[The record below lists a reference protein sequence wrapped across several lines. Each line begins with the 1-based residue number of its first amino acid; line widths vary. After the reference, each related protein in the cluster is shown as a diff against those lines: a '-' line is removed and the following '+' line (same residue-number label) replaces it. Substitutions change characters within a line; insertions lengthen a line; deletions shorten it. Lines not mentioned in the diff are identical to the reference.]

1 MLRRWILML
10 GLILMTAPPDLSAQ
24 SLITARQ
31 IGLAAYGAAVRDSR
45 GFSVNPA
52 GLVRIR
58 DWDFA
63 ATTYASPSLGQDGF
77 VFHGLT
83 FGKRFL
89 ENEAAAFQYSPGT
102 TMKFVVP
109 PTINID
115 PPNNPTSNDREI
127 QYSEPFSIGA
137 AHRFVKEF
145 SVGLGARFR
154 RETLTQTTYEI
165 IVGDTATFPSVSV
178 TETRATSWNV
188 DASVLWSPSDVFSLG
203 LIGRNLLTLGDVDA
217 PGDLS
222 AYRLSSS
229 AIGEISLAT
238 WATRSLLLAASAATD
253 QTGAL
258 GGEWTPGH
266 GIAVRAGLYFSADES
281 PAAYATGLG
290 LGWSYEFLEL
300 GVAYLHFFDQTNRQG
315 SSPAGEFDPSV
326 IRNIDLNPYTSDRVS
341 LTVKAI
347 FGNIRERLALIESV
361 EMFGSVYPS
370 SHEVF
375 AYNPIGTTRVKNIS
389 SKPIHAKA
397 AFFVDNYM
405 DEPTESRPVTIQP
418 GESVDIPLTAVFNER
433 IGKVSTLTIKEGN
446 VTINASPAEQED
458 DRYQT
463 PVLIHGRNAW
473 DGDALT
479 LRYFVT
485 PDDPDVIRYS
495 RDVLLDHR
503 DSLVQVDRSLE
514 SFRKARILF
523 DDLAGKL
530 MYVNDPKQSSDY
542 VQYPAETLRLRGGDC
557 DDLSVCFVSLLSS
570 IGISTAFVDVIP
582 PGRPEE
588 SHIYLLF
595 DTGVDPK
602 FGSHVSPN
610 PKRYVVRKDKRGIET
625 VWIPMET
632 TAVARGFD
640 EAWTR
645 GAQEYFDD
653 VEVGLGTI
661 KGWVRIVDIN

>member
-1 MLRRWILML
+1 ML
-10 GLILMTAPPDLSAQ
+10 GLILITGRPDLCAQ

-31 IGLAAYGAAVRDSR
+31 IGLAAYGAEVRDSR
-45 GFSVNPA
+45 GFSLNPA
-52 GLVRIR
+52 GLILMR
-58 DWDFA
+58 DWDFT
-63 ATTYASPSLGQDGF
+63 ATTYGSPTLGRDGF

-102 TMKFVVP
+102 SMKFVVP

-127 QYSEPFSIGA
+127 EYAEPFSIGV
-137 AHRFVKEF
+137 AHRFDEHF

-154 RETLTQTTYEI
+154 RETLTETTYEI

-178 TETRATSWNV
+178 EEVRATSWNL
-188 DASVLWSPSDVFSLG
+188 DASVLWRPSDFFSLG
-203 LIGRNLLTLGDVDA
+203 LTGRNLLTLAAGDA
-217 PGDLS
+217 PDELS
-222 AYRLSSS
+222 AYRLPGS

-238 WATRSLLLAASAATD
+238 RATRTLLLAASAGTD
-253 QTGAL
+253 QAGAV
-258 GGEWTPGH
+258 GGEWTPGY
-266 GIAVRAGLYFSADES
+266 GIAIRGGLYFNAKES

-300 GVAYLHFFDQTNRQG
+300 GVAYLHFFDQTNRRG
-315 SSPAGEFDPSV
+315 SSPEGEFDPSG
-326 IRNIDLNPYTSDRVS
+326 IRTIDLNPYTSDRIT

-361 EMFGSVYPS
+361 AMLGSVYPS
-370 SHEVF
+370 AYEVF
-375 AYNPIGTTRVKNIS
+375 AYKPIGMARVRNIS
-389 SKPIHAKA
+389 SEPIYAKA
-397 AFFVDNYM
+397 AFYVDQYM
-405 DEPTESRPVTIQP
+405 DEPTESGPVTIQP
-418 GESVDIPLTAVFNER
+418 GESVEIPLTAVFNER
-433 IGKVSTLTIKEGN
+433 IRKVSTLTIKEGN
-446 VTINASPAEQED
+446 VTINASPADPED

-463 PVLIHGRNAW
+463 PVLIQGRNAW
-473 DGDALT
+473 DGDVLT

-495 RDVLLDHR
+495 RDVLLNHR
-503 DSLVQVDRSLE
+503 DTLIQADRSLE
-514 SFRKARILF
+514 SFQKARILF
-523 DDLAGKL
+523 DDLAEKL
-530 MYVNDPKQSSDY
+530 MYVNDPKQSADY
-542 VQYPAETLRLRGGDC
+542 VQYPTETLRLRGGDC

-570 IGISTAFVDVIP
+570 IGISTAFVDVVP
-582 PGRPEE
+582 PERPEQ

-595 DTGVDPK
+595 DTGLDPK

-610 PKRYVVRKDKRGIET
+610 PKRYVVRKNRRDVET
-625 VWIPMET
+625 VWIPVET
-632 TAVARGFD
+632 TVVARGFE

-653 VEVGLGTI
+653 VEIGLGTI

>member
-1 MLRRWILML
+1 
-10 GLILMTAPPDLSAQ
+10 
-24 SLITARQ
+24 
-31 IGLAAYGAAVRDSR
+31 
-45 GFSVNPA
+45 
-52 GLVRIR
+52 
-58 DWDFA
+58 
-63 ATTYASPSLGQDGF
+63 
-77 VFHGLT
+77 
-83 FGKRFL
+83 
-89 ENEAAAFQYSPGT
+89 
-102 TMKFVVP
+102 
-109 PTINID
+109 
-115 PPNNPTSNDREI
+115 
-127 QYSEPFSIGA
+127 
-137 AHRFVKEF
+137 
-145 SVGLGARFR
+145 
-154 RETLTQTTYEI
+154 
-165 IVGDTATFPSVSV
+165 
-178 TETRATSWNV
+178 
-188 DASVLWSPSDVFSLG
+188 
-203 LIGRNLLTLGDVDA
+203 GRNLLTLGDVDA

-222 AYRLSSS
+222 AYRLPSS

-238 WATRSLLLAASAATD
+238 RATRSLLLAASAATD
-253 QTGAL
+253 RTGAL

-266 GIAVRAGLYFSADES
+266 GIAVRGGLYFSADES
-281 PAAYATGLG
+281 PAAYAMGLG

-315 SSPAGEFDPSV
+315 SSPTGEFDPSA
-326 IRNIDLNPYTSDRVS
+326 ITNIDLNPYTSDRIS

-347 FGNIRERLALIESV
+347 FGNIRERLVLIESV
-361 EMFGSVYPS
+361 EMFRSVYPS
-370 SHEVF
+370 SYEVF
-375 AYNPIGTTRVKNIS
+375 AYNPIGQTRVKNIS
-389 SKPIHAKA
+389 SMPIHAKA
-397 AFFVDNYM
+397 AFYVDRYM
-405 DEPTESRPVTIQP
+405 DEPTESGPVTIQP

-433 IGKVSTLTIKEGN
+433 IRKVSTLTIKEGS

-463 PVLIHGRNAW
+463 RVLIHGRNAW

-479 LRYFVT
+479 LRYFVA

-495 RDVLLDHR
+495 RDVLLGHR
-503 DSLVQVDRSLE
+503 DSLIQVDRSLE

-570 IGISTAFVDVIP
+570 IGMSTAFVDVVP
-582 PGRPEE
+582 PERPEE

-595 DTGVDPK
+595 DTEIDPK

-610 PKRYVVRKDKRGIET
+610 PKRYVVRKNKRGIET
-625 VWIPMET
+625 VWIPVET

-640 EAWTR
+640 EAWSR

>member
-10 GLILMTAPPDLSAQ
+10 GLILMTARPDLSAQ

-52 GLVRIR
+52 GLVRTR

-63 ATTYASPSLGQDGF
+63 ATTYGTPTLGEAGF

-102 TMKFVVP
+102 SMKFVVP

-127 QYSEPFSIGA
+127 QYTEPFSIGA
-137 AHRFVKEF
+137 AHRFCEEI

-154 RETLTQTTYEI
+154 RETLRETTYEI
-165 IVGDTATFPSVSV
+165 IVGDTAAFPSVSV
-178 TETRATSWNV
+178 EESRATSWNV
-188 DASVLWSPSDVFSLG
+188 DASVLWSPSDAFSLG
-203 LIGRNLLTLGDVDA
+203 LIGRNLLTLGDGDP
-217 PGDLS
+217 PGELS
-222 AYRLSSS
+222 AYRLPSDVV
-229 AIGEISLAT
+229 AELSLAT
-238 WATRSLLLAASAATD
+238 RATRTLLLAASAGTD
-253 QTGAL
+253 RTGAL
-258 GGEWTPGH
+258 GGEWTPGY
-266 GIAVRAGLYFSADES
+266 GIAVRGGLYFNADVS
-281 PAAYATGLG
+281 PAAHATGLG
-290 LGWSYEFLEL
+290 VGWSYEFLEL
-300 GVAYLHFFDQTNRQG
+300 GLAYLHFFDQTNRRG
-315 SSPAGEFDPSV
+315 SSPAGEFDPST
-326 IRNIDLNPYTSDRVS
+326 IRNIDLNPYTYDRVS

-361 EMFGSVYPS
+361 QMSGSVYPS
-370 SHEVF
+370 SYEVF
-375 AYNPIGTTRVKNIS
+375 AYNPIGTARVRNIS
-389 SKPIHAKA
+389 SEPIHAKA
-397 AFFVDNYM
+397 AFYVDRYM
-405 DEPTESRPVTIQP
+405 DEPTESGPVTIQP
-418 GESVDIPLTAVFNER
+418 GESVDISLTAVFNER
-433 IGKVSTLTIKEGN
+433 IKKVSTLTIKEGN
-446 VTINASPAEQED
+446 VTINASAAQQED

-463 PVLIHGRNAW
+463 RVLIHGRNAW

-495 RDVLLDHR
+495 RDVLLNHR
-503 DSLVQVDRSLE
+503 DALVQTDGSLE
-514 SFRKARILF
+514 PYRKARILF
-523 DDLAGKL
+523 DDLAGKM

-570 IGISTAFVDVIP
+570 IGISTAFVDVVP
-582 PGRPEE
+582 PERPEE

-602 FGSHVSPN
+602 FGSHVSQN
-610 PKRYVVRKDKRGIET
+610 PKRYVVRKNRRGVET
-625 VWIPMET
+625 VWIPVET

-653 VEVGLGTI
+653 VEIGLGTI
-661 KGWVRIVDIN
+661 KDWVRIVDIN

>member
-1 MLRRWILML
+1 
-10 GLILMTAPPDLSAQ
+10 
-24 SLITARQ
+24 
-31 IGLAAYGAAVRDSR
+31 
-45 GFSVNPA
+45 
-52 GLVRIR
+52 
-58 DWDFA
+58 
-63 ATTYASPSLGQDGF
+63 
-77 VFHGLT
+77 
-83 FGKRFL
+83 

-127 QYSEPFSIGA
+127 EYSEPFSIGA
-137 AHRFVKEF
+137 AHRFVKKF

-154 RETLTQTTYEI
+154 RETLTETTYEI

-203 LIGRNLLTLGDVDA
+203 LVGRNLLTLGDADA
-217 PGDLS
+217 PGDFS
-222 AYRLSSS
+222 AYRLPSS

-238 WATRSLLLAASAATD
+238 RATRSLLLAASAATD
-253 QTGAL
+253 RTGAL

-266 GIAVRAGLYFSADES
+266 GIAVRGGLYFSADES
-281 PAAYATGLG
+281 PAAYAMGLG

-315 SSPAGEFDPSV
+315 SSPTGEFDPSA
-326 IRNIDLNPYTSDRVS
+326 ITNIDLNPYTSDRIS

-347 FGNIRERLALIESV
+347 FGNIRERLVLIESV
-361 EMFGSVYPS
+361 EMFRSVYPS
-370 SHEVF
+370 SYEVF
-375 AYNPIGTTRVKNIS
+375 AYNPIGQTRVKNIS
-389 SKPIHAKA
+389 SMPIHAKA
-397 AFFVDNYM
+397 AFYVDRYM
-405 DEPTESRPVTIQP
+405 DEPTESGPVTIQP

-433 IGKVSTLTIKEGN
+433 IRKVSTLTIKEGS

-463 PVLIHGRNAW
+463 RVLIHGRNAW

-479 LRYFVT
+479 LRYFVA

-495 RDVLLDHR
+495 RDVLLGHR
-503 DSLVQVDRSLE
+503 DSLIQVDRSLE

-570 IGISTAFVDVIP
+570 IGMSTAFVDVVP
-582 PGRPEE
+582 PERPEE

-595 DTGVDPK
+595 DTEIDPK

-610 PKRYVVRKDKRGIET
+610 PKRYVVRKNKRGIET
-625 VWIPMET
+625 VWIPVET

-640 EAWTR
+640 EAWSR